1 MVRRLRVH
9 RKGYHRR
16 GYTRKDGVRVKAC
29 YVPPTTYYIKDRGAP
44 GRGRKVLP
52 ELREDKM
59 TIEARKAGL
68 LKKGQ
73 KIGDLSTKKIVK
85 LAKYLRKKYGQ
96 RRAWGMFH
104 AQIVF
109 RKRMPDGFKRKMKI
123 GRDVARGKP
132 GKWD

>member
-59 TIEARKAGL
+59 TIDYKVPASDILAAIRRHYKRRHPRRFRQQIRKAL
-68 LKKGQ
+68 R
-73 KIGDLSTKKIVK
+73 TK
-85 LAKYLRKKYGQ
+85 
-96 RRAWGMFH
+96 
-104 AQIVF
+104 
-109 RKRMPDGFKRKMKI
+109 RKRGIINKR
-123 GRDVARGKP
+123 GR
-132 GKWD
+132 